1 MMTLQLLV
9 TSTFMEKPSKIK
21 VLENWTHFVK
31 RLVHQTWSTNILINL
46 KIIDFNTGKQRSFT
60 SIDKGNRHKQLARVV
75 PRKRCTEKM
84 QKIYRRTLMPK
95 FSLIKV
101 AKQLY

>member
-31 RLVHQTWSTNILINL
+31 RLIHQTWSTNILINL

-60 SIDKGNRHKQLARVV
+60 SIDKGNRHKQLARAV

-95 FSLIKV
+95 FNLIKA